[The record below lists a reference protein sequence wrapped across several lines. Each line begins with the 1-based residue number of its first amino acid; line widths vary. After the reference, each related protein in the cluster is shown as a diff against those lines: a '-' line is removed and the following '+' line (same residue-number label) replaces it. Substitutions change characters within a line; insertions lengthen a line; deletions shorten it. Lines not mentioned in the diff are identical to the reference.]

1 MLLRLDDSLQLAGG
15 ALAANR
21 GRTALI
27 MLATAIGVAAVVLL
41 AALGEGARGF
51 VVGQFEALG
60 TNLLVVLPGRNETVG
75 GPPPVLGTTPRDLTI
90 DDAYALTA
98 WRDIDQVAPLMVGE
112 APVSTAAGLER
123 EVTVIGSTAEMAAL
137 RHLEMGQGR
146 FLPAM
151 DAKRGAALC
160 VLGFGLA
167 QELFGTAP
175 AIGQWIRVADRRFRV
190 IGVLRD
196 AGVSIGTDF
205 NDVVI
210 VPVASAQTL
219 FDRRSLFRIIA
230 GVRAGADLAQAST
243 AVHAIIAGRHD
254 GEDDVTVITQDSVVA
269 TLGRILGAITLG
281 VVGIST
287 ISLAVAGLLIMNVM
301 LVSVTQRREEI
312 GVLKALGAR
321 TRDVHRLFLFEA
333 VMLAAGGG
341 LCGLAAGLGSAAL
354 VRQLFPAFPVLAP
367 WWAIALAL
375 GVALG
380 AGLFF
385 GVVPARRA
393 ALQDPVH
400 ALARR

>member
-1 MLLRLDDSLQLAGG
+1 MHDSLQLAGG

-98 WRDIDQVAPLMVGE
+98 SRDIEQVAPLMVGE

-137 RHLEMGQGR
+137 RHLDVGQGR
-146 FLPAM
+146 FLPRM
-151 DAKRGAALC
+151 DPKRGAALC

-167 QELFGTAP
+167 QELFGLAP
-175 AIGQWIRVADRRFRV
+175 AVGQWIRVGDRRFRV

-205 NDVVI
+205 NDLVI
-210 VPVASAQTL
+210 VPVASAQAL
-219 FDRRSLFRIIA
+219 FDRRSLFRVIA
-230 GVRAGADLAQAST
+230 GVRPGADLTRASAT
-243 AVHAIIAGRHD
+243 VHAIIAGRHD

-281 VVGIST
+281 VAGISA

-321 TRDVHRLFLFEA
+321 TADVHRLFLFEA

-341 LCGLAAGLGSAAL
+341 LCGLASGLAAAAL
-354 VRQLFPAFPVLAP
+354 VRRLYPAFPVLAP

-375 GVALG
+375 GVAIV
-380 AGLFF
+380 AGLVF

-393 ALQDPVH
+393 ARQDPVN